1 MDVPRQMGSGLSKSD
16 FAPKITIER
25 PDPTAPALQPGR
37 AVSTPSR
44 GKRGGAPAERPPRRS
59 LRARLGSFFG
69 VLGPGLITG
78 AADDDPSGIA
88 TYSIAG
94 AALGTSLLWSAAFTA
109 PLMAVVQMSCAR
121 IGMVTGE
128 GLGAALK
135 KKLPRP
141 VLAAVAF
148 SLFLANT
155 INIAADI
162 AGMADA
168 ARLLVPVPRS
178 LLVLVFAVG
187 ITAATI
193 RLRYAAISR
202 VLKWLALALFAYVIT
217 AFRVVTDWP
226 RVLRDAVIPTLPR
239 GREAWSTLVAILGT
253 TISPYLF
260 FWQASLEVEEEK
272 AAGHRRVAERRGTS
286 ARAIRRRWIDVASG
300 ALVSNLV
307 MFFVIVTTAFT
318 LHRSGPR
325 HPTTSL
331 EIARALEP
339 LAGRFAEVLYC
350 AGLVGVG
357 LLAIPT
363 LSGSAAYALA
373 ETFGWRQGLDRGF
386 RGARSFYTVVIAS
399 TALAVAADLAG
410 IPAVAALYWSAVING
425 LLAPFLL
432 LAILMV
438 AADRRL
444 MLGQP
449 ISPLNRATLIATCA
463 LLGFAAVA
471 MFVL

>member
-1 MDVPRQMGSGLSKSD
+1 MSRAGKNERQVRQDGRRAGRPR
-16 FAPKITIER
+16 
-25 PDPTAPALQPGR
+25 
-37 AVSTPSR
+37 
-44 GKRGGAPAERPPRRS
+44 GAPPAKNKPPQT
-59 LRARLGSFFG
+59 LRGRVASFLG

-94 AALGTSLLWSAAFTA
+94 AALGTSLLWCAAFTA
-109 PLMAVVQMSCAR
+109 PLMAVVQMTCAR

-141 VLAAVAF
+141 LLAAAAF
-148 SLFLANT
+148 ALFLANT

-168 ARLLVPVPRS
+168 ARLLVPIPRW
-178 LLVLVFAVG
+178 LLVLVFASA
-187 ITAATI
+187 ITVATI
-193 RLRYAAISR
+193 RLRYASIARI
-202 VLKWLALALFAYVIT
+202 LKWLALALFAYVIT

-226 RVLRDAVIPTLPR
+226 AVVKATLVPSLPR
-239 GREAWSTLVAILGT
+239 GHEAWSTLVAILGT

-272 AAGHRRVAERRGTS
+272 AAGHSRVEERRGTS
-286 ARAIRRRWIDVASG
+286 ARALERRWTDVATG
-300 ALVSNLV
+300 AFFSNFV

-318 LHRSGPR
+318 LHRVGPT

-331 EIARALEP
+331 QIARALEP
-339 LAGRFAEVLYC
+339 MAGRFAEVLYC

-386 RGARSFYTVVIAS
+386 RGARAFYLVVIAS
-399 TALAVAADLAG
+399 TALAVAADLTG
-410 IPAVAALYWSAVING
+410 ISAVAALYWSAVING
-425 LLAPFLL
+425 LLAPPLL
-432 LAILMV
+432 LAILV
-438 AADRRL
+438 IASDRRV
-444 MLGQP
+444 MLGKP
-449 ISPLNRATLIATCA
+449 ISPLHRTVMIATCV
-463 LLGFAAVA
+463 LLTLAGVA